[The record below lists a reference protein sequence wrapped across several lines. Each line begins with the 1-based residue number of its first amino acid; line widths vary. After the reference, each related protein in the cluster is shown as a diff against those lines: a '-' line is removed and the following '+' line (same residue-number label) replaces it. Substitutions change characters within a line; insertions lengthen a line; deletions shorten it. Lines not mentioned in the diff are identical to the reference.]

1 MLEKIKTKRG
11 VYLNLESSPYEFMG
25 YKFSSKKKME
35 MFIKRVGERQAQL
48 TQVHGKIYKITGIGK
63 DFDTKDLTANI
74 MEKVYA
80 EMQYK

>member
-11 VYLNLESSPYEFMG
+11 VYLKLENSPYEFMG

-35 MFIKRVGERQAQL
+35 MFIKRVGERQVQL
-48 TQVHGKIYKITGIGK
+48 SQVQGKIYKITGAGN
-63 DFDTKDLTANI
+63 DYDLSDLTADI
-74 MEKVYA
+74 MKKVYT